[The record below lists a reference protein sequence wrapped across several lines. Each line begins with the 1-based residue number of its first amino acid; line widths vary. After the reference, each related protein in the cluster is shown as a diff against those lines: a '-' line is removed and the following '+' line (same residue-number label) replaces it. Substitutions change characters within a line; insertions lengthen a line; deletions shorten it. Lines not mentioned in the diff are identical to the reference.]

1 MCYTVTM
8 RVRDLVVML
17 TALLSCILA
26 VGGAFAQSQSVTSS
40 ADVFPFSV
48 RASNHVYSS
57 TYQSLRDIDFR
68 NSPIHLP
75 QESKDVLLINSHYE
89 QKSEFDPEAVDLN
102 EVHYLS
108 AASSTGAEYALLLM
122 QRKVGD
128 QQQAIA
134 QVLEFA
140 NQRLR
145 LVQQVEKDFSYAGP
159 HFAYSFNESSL
170 TLLLHASTSAF
181 TFQWNGRDFAEA
193 ALITSRG
200 VVTIRK

>member
-17 TALLSCILA
+17 TALLSSIFA
-26 VGGAFAQSQSVTSS
+26 VVGAFGQSQSVTSS

-48 RASNHVYSS
+48 RGSNYVYSS
-57 TYQSLRDIDFR
+57 RYQSLRDIDFR

-89 QKSEFDPEAVDLN
+89 QKSEVDPEAVDLN

-108 AASSTGAEYALLLM
+108 APSSTGAEYALLLL

-128 QQQAIA
+128 KQQAIA
-134 QVLEFA
+134 QVLEFT